1 MFNDPDFE
9 EKKTSLSTH
18 LNFKDQSKIKQNFS
32 KTKKNKETPLCF
44 RRKKQIPELN
54 NILVIKVS
62 VLIFLEY

>member
-32 KTKKNKETPLCF
+32 KTKKIKKPLYVLEG
-44 RRKKQIPELN
+44 KKQIPELN